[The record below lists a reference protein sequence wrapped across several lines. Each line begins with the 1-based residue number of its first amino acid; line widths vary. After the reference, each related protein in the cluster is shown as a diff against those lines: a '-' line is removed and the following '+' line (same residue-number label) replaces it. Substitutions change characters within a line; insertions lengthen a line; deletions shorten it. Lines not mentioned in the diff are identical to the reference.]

1 MSRSD
6 YVTIPRAELEQLT
19 EAARAWAE
27 FNLEDEGISHDDE
40 MTMQEIVELCDLW
53 EA

>member
-6 YVTIPRAELEQLT
+6 YVTISRAELEQLT
-19 EAARAWAE
+19 EAARAWAD
-27 FNLEDEGISHDDE
+27 FNLEDEGLSFDDE
-40 MTMQEIVELCDLW
+40 ATMKKIIELCDLW